1 MLAKPA
7 ELELPLLGGGAEGHR
22 ESLFFSSMDNENRLE
37 SSDPYGQGP
46 IFTAGFAL
54 FIASYLVG
62 FAEWCAQHS
71 RDANAF
77 DNSSFGRGF
86 GMGFGPFASAGRGFG
101 PFAASAGRG
110 FGPFAASAGRG
121 LGPLAAFTSAG
132 AGLI

>member
-62 FAEWCAQHS
+62 FVEWCVQHS
-71 RDANAF
+71 RDANACN
-77 DNSSFGRGF
+77 NSTQAKEARISRRRAWQPRRRERWSHTRG
-86 GMGFGPFASAGRGFG
+86 GGSSWAEIYDGGDGWR
-101 PFAASAGRG
+101 
-110 FGPFAASAGRG
+110 
-121 LGPLAAFTSAG
+121 
-132 AGLI
+132 